1 MRTRNDMQLT
11 KYGPGGQG
19 ILPGGNCPSEL
30 SQRPMYIIVATTV
43 SICQRILAIRDLPFS
58 TSSVIPLSARTTLL
72 RTFCHSLTG
81 YPLTYS
87 VEYSTFVILPS
98 LGFWILS
105 RSPGDYRRVFFLFKR
120 ITADN
125 CKVLLFPSRK
135 ELVICRHRQS
145 TPYFI
150 VMEACPFSITAQYF
164 CTAGNTI

>member
-105 RSPGDYRRVFFLFKR
+105 RSPGTSVPLPERTSHLPPSTVDALFHRYGSLPFFDYG
-120 ITADN
+120 T
-125 CKVLLFPSRK
+125 VLL
-135 ELVICRHRQS
+135 HRGEH
-145 TPYFI
+145 YLAA
-150 VMEACPFSITAQYF
+150 EH
-164 CTAGNTI
+164 